1 MYSKLQKGSLQLV
14 LLIILGITVVFS
26 VAAFAAQQ
34 NPIERP
40 ITIAVCQ
47 LRPND
52 IACVGRPAPVLNSGA
67 ARSPQ
72 LPPVQT
78 K

>member
-1 MYSKLQKGSLQLV
+1 MV

-26 VAAFAAQQ
+26 VAAFASSQ

-52 IACVGRPAPVLNSGA
+52 IACINPTPVPVRTITAPA
-67 ARSPQ
+67 
-72 LPPVQT
+72 LPPIQP
-78 K
+78 